1 MRRRP
6 LKRTQ
11 TTAAIPRQ
19 RIWKKSGV
27 PANVG
32 VKGDKVISMRD
43 IDISELR
50 AMWRKRAAAV
60 EEVRRRAD
68 PTGMT
73 RPARDP
79 EEAAFL
85 RETGQ
90 EGPFT
95 EVEMP
100 GWREWVTR
108 RDKPARFYAPPS
120 EVRDDA
126 GEEGAG

>member
-1 MRRRP
+1 M
-6 LKRTQ
+6 
-11 TTAAIPRQ
+11 
-19 RIWKKSGV
+19 
-27 PANVG
+27 
-32 VKGDKVISMRD
+32 
-43 IDISELR
+43 IDIEKIDLSELR
-50 AMWRKRAAAV
+50 GMWDRRRKAA
-60 EEVRRRAD
+60 EEVRRRLD

-90 EGPFT
+90 EGPFV

-108 RDKPARFYAPPS
+108 RDRPARFYAPPS
-120 EVRDDA
+120 EAREDA
-126 GEEGAG
+126 GETEDAG

>member
-1 MRRRP
+1 MP
-6 LKRTQ
+6 S
-11 TTAAIPRQ
+11 I
-19 RIWKKSGV
+19 
-27 PANVG
+27 
-32 VKGDKVISMRD
+32 RD

-50 AMWRKRAAAV
+50 AMWRRRAAAV

-68 PTGMT
+68 PAGMT

-79 EEAAFL
+79 AEAAFL

-120 EVRDDA
+120 EVREDVPDR
-126 GEEGAG
+126 EGDGG

>member
-1 MRRRP
+1 MAID
-6 LKRTQ
+6 LKRIDWSALQ
-11 TTAAIPRQ
+11 QMWDRA
-19 RIWKKSGV
+19 S
-27 PANVG
+27 VG
-32 VKGDKVISMRD
+32 VREI
-43 IDISELR
+43 
-50 AMWRKRAAAV
+50 
-60 EEVRRRAD
+60 RRRAD

-100 GWREWVTR
+100 GWREWVTK

-120 EVRDDA
+120 EVREDAPHREEDA
-126 GEEGAG
+126 G

>member
-1 MRRRP
+1 MS
-6 LKRTQ
+6 
-11 TTAAIPRQ
+11 I
-19 RIWKKSGV
+19 
-27 PANVG
+27 
-32 VKGDKVISMRD
+32 RD
-43 IDISELR
+43 IDLSELR
-50 AMWRKRAAAV
+50 AMWD
-60 EEVRRRAD
+60 RRRKAAEEFRRRVD

-108 RDKPARFYAPPS
+108 RDRPARFYAPPS
-120 EVRDDA
+120 EVREDA
-126 GEEGAG
+126 PDREEDGG

>member
-1 MRRRP
+1 MP
-6 LKRTQ
+6 S
-11 TTAAIPRQ
+11 I
-19 RIWKKSGV
+19 
-27 PANVG
+27 
-32 VKGDKVISMRD
+32 RD
-43 IDISELR
+43 IDISDLR
-50 AMWRKRAAAV
+50 AMWRRRAAAV
-60 EEVRRRAD
+60 EDVRRRAD

-79 EEAAFL
+79 AEAAFL

-108 RDKPARFYAPPS
+108 RDRPARFYAPPS
-120 EVRDDA
+120 EVREDVPDR
-126 GEEGAG
+126 EEDGG